1 MLYYNVIFLRFLIL
15 TEFLVIITV
24 LFYIID
30 NEINRWLFL
39 IFLLLSVCEFCFG
52 FIIITKNKLWELDH

>member
-30 NEINRWLFL
+30 NEINR
-39 IFLLLSVCEFCFG
+39 
-52 FIIITKNKLWELDH
+52 